1 MKHFEQRIDATTI
14 KVTVEIDGMSA
25 TGLVSDFRDID
36 AKRIELKKVIE
47 KQAAEAFS
55 T

>member
-14 KVTVEIDGMSA
+14 RVTVEIDGISA

-36 AKRIELKKVIE
+36 AKRMELKKVIE
-47 KQAAEAFS
+47 SQAAQAFI